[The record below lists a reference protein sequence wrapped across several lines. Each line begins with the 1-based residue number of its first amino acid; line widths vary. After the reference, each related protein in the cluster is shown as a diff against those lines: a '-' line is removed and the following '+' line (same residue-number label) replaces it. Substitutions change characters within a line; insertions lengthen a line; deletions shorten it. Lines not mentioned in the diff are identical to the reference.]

1 MLVLNKNY
9 NEINKSLNLFNKING
24 MFILS
29 INVLFCYRELIKLN
43 MIGKYYKNK
52 LGREDW

>member
-29 INVLFCYRELIKLN
+29 INLLFCYRKLTKLN
-43 MIGKYYKNK
+43 RVEKYYKSK
-52 LGREDW
+52 LVREDW